1 MSGHSKWSQIKHQK
15 GKTDRL
21 KGQTFTKLGRAI
33 TISVKDSGG
42 ISDLDSNFKLRLAV
56 EKARMANMP
65 KTNIDRA
72 ISRGLG
78 KGETGN
84 LENITY
90 EGFGPGKSAIIV
102 ETSTDN
108 RKRTSQTL
116 KNIFSSYN
124 GNLAGPG
131 SVNYLFKTVGQI
143 IIKKGERSEDE
154 YTELVLEV
162 GGDDIEFAGNT
173 VIIYTNIT
181 NLGTVNGDL
190 LKKGEEIETTEIV
203 KLPIDTINL
212 DEQDKAK
219 VHRLTEALFEIDD
232 VLQVSGNYK

>member
-1 MSGHSKWSQIKHQK
+1 M
-15 GKTDRL
+15 
-21 KGQTFTKLGRAI
+21 
-33 TISVKDSGG
+33 
-42 ISDLDSNFKLRLAV
+42 
-56 EKARMANMP
+56 
-65 KTNIDRA
+65 
-72 ISRGLG
+72 
-78 KGETGN
+78 
-84 LENITY
+84 
-90 EGFGPGKSAIIV
+90 
-102 ETSTDN
+102 
-108 RKRTSQTL
+108 
-116 KNIFSSYN
+116 
-124 GNLAGPG
+124 
-131 SVNYLFKTVGQI
+131 
-143 IIKKGERSEDE
+143 
-154 YTELVLEV
+154 LEV